1 MREFTG
7 VVADIRLE
15 RQTGLDAVW
24 QIALEPAEF
33 GVGDRGT
40 LEAVTRMGTKLEIAV
55 AGVVEEGE
63 VRWLLVE
70 KPLAAG
76 TEVVGRVL
84 AR

>member
-1 MREFTG
+1 M
-7 VVADIRLE
+7 VADIRLE
-15 RQTGLDAVW
+15 RQTGLEAVW

-33 GVGDRGT
+33 GVGDMGT
-40 LEAVTRMGTKLEIAV
+40 LEAVTRMGTRLEIAV
-55 AGVVEEGE
+55 AGVVEEDG

-84 AR
+84 AT